1 MNNVITKIVPKNA
14 PKNALKF
21 ATLALAWLVTG
32 CASVSP
38 DYDAKFGDS
47 VRAAQLA
54 QTLHPG
60 AGANPDAALGLDG
73 GAAANGLERY
83 QDSFKAPPKTFEVI
97 NIGGAFTGK

>member
-1 MNNVITKIVPKNA
+1 MNNVITKMVPQIVPKFA
-14 PKNALKF
+14 P
-21 ATLALAWLVTG
+21 LALAWLVTG
-32 CASVSP
+32 CANVSP
-38 DYDAKFGDS
+38 NYDAKFGDT

-60 AGANPDAALGLDG
+60 AGANLDAALGLDG

>member
-1 MNNVITKIVPKNA
+1 MNNVITKMVPQIVP
-14 PKNALKF
+14 KF

-38 DYDAKFGDS
+38 NYDAKFGDT

-73 GAAANGLERY
+73 GAAAHGLERY